1 MYHVLS
7 RWPKGVTGHREWM
20 AKGSTRVAP
29 RARHCGIYP
38 PAPRPPPD
46 PASPST
52 SRPPGGRCGRR
63 GPSFAPKMGG
73 RTPPAAPRGRRAAGR
88 CTATGQMPGDA
99 VTSPSSD
106 VAVYADLHPAP
117 SWRAWAPML
126 RRALASALPVDVSAL
141 LKVWV
146 SGLGSGRVE
155 TVLVFPPDLSQRAV
169 EVQQLRICRGHDC
182 RSKRQRDACVSFLQR
197 ATHQR
202 RP

>member
-1 MYHVLS
+1 M
-7 RWPKGVTGHREWM
+7 
-20 AKGSTRVAP
+20 AP
-29 RARHCGIYP
+29 RARRCGIYP

-52 SRPPGGRCGRR
+52 PRPPGGRCGRR
-63 GPSFAPKMGG
+63 GPSRAPKEGV

-99 VTSPSSD
+99 GNPASSAG
-106 VAVYADLHPAP
+106 AVYAGLHPAP
-117 SWRAWAPML
+117 SWRAWAQ
-126 RRALASALPVDVSAL
+126 RRRFALASALPVDVSAL

-155 TVLVFPPDLSQRAV
+155 TVLMFPPDLSQRAV

-202 RP
+202 RLRPRPHICERY